1 MKALV
6 LLSIFLL
13 TLTPFFGQQNDLLQP
28 DDQPCTYEIPS
39 NALENGLLSPS
50 EGTQIVAN
58 DILVAADD
66 TFTINQV
73 IVTFFTETIISD
85 ADISYYADNNGLPG
99 SVLHTLTDTTP
110 TTVFDVGS
118 FGIFAWKAIFDVP
131 NFDFAGQSGVETRY
145 WISVTVSNTA
155 GNDEA
160 YWETSTATLIGLPA
174 AVNDGTGWILNDP
187 GTGQTV
193 DCVYEFIGEC
203 TLSANDHRLPT
214 LVVYPN
220 PSSDQIIIITPNS
233 EEIISMT
240 IYDISGKEMDVPS
253 TTNTIDVSNLPNGLY
268 MLKVISEKGPISL
281 KIIKN

>member
-1 MKALV
+1 MKTLV

-13 TLTPFFGQQNDLLQP
+13 TLTPFFGQQNDLVQP

-39 NALENGLLSPS
+39 NAFENGLLSPS

-73 IVTFFTETIISD
+73 IVTFFTQTIISD
-85 ADISYYADNNGLPG
+85 ADIRYYADDNGLPG
-99 SVLHTLTDTTP
+99 SVLHTMTDTTP
-110 TTVFDVGS
+110 TIVFDVGS

-131 NFDFAGQSGVETRY
+131 NFDFVAQSGVETRY
-145 WISVTVSNTA
+145 WISVTVSNTS

-174 AVNDGTGWILNDP
+174 AINDGTGWILHDP
-187 GTGQTV
+187 GTGQNV

-203 TLSANDHRLPT
+203 TLSTNDYRPPT
-214 LVVYPN
+214 TVVYPN
-220 PSSDQIIIITPNS
+220 PSSDQINIIIPNTL
-233 EEIISMT
+233 EINSMT
-240 IYDISGKEMDVPS
+240 VYDISGKQMDVPS
-253 TTNTIDVSNLPNGLY
+253 TANTIDVSNLPNGLY
-268 MLKVISEKGPISL
+268 ILNVISAQGLVSRKL
-281 KIIKN
+281 IKN